1 MYAEKSK
8 YPFIK
13 HIIFMHIT
21 NDWLFCVLRRIEIFQ
36 PCNGGDYYW

>member
-1 MYAEKSK
+1 MYTEKSK

-21 NDWLFCVLRRIEIFQ
+21 NDWLIVLRRIEIFQ
-36 PCNGGDYYW
+36 PCNGGDCYW